1 MRLPQVPSD
10 NKYRILIA
18 ENDDDLAQLVA
29 QNLQKAGFAT
39 FIANDGAQALQDFT
53 SIAPHLLLCDIL
65 MPCLTGHELV
75 ARVRAQSGI
84 PILMMTN
91 DNNDEA
97 QIRGLKDGADD
108 YLAKPF
114 NPRVLTARVIANL
127 RRVYHYHR
135 AIVAHAPATPAPVSP
150 AIAASIEQAQSA
162 LPKGFLRCGECPYI
176 GPSWKFN
183 ALDKEKRPVI
193 QCPSCGNRSITF
205 SIG

>member
-1 MRLPQVPSD
+1 MRLPEVPSD
-10 NKYRILIA
+10 NKYRVLIA
-18 ENDDDLAQLVA
+18 ENDDELAQLAA
-29 QNLQKAGFAT
+29 QHLQKAGFAT
-39 FIANDGAQALQDFT
+39 FIASSGTQALQDFT
-53 SIAPHLLLCDIL
+53 SISPHLLLCDIL
-65 MPCLTGHELV
+65 MPGLTGHELV

-97 QIRGLKDGADD
+97 QIRGLKEGADD
-108 YLAKPF
+108 YLVKPF

-135 AIVAHAPATPAPVSP
+135 AIAAHAKVAPAVVAPTV
-150 AIAASIEQAQSA
+150 EAQLAA

-183 ALDKEKRPVI
+183 AVDQDKKPI
-193 QCPSCGNRSITF
+193 IKCPSCGNRSITF